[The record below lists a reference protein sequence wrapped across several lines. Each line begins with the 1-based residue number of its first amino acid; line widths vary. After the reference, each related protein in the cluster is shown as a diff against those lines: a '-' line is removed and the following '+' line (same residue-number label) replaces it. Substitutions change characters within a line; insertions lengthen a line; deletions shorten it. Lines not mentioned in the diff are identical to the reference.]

1 MRGNGYTPGYGKV
14 KMKKCR
20 TIHIFCKDL
29 KKIELDGCVMH
40 FCDYQLEGCYLMK
53 EKKKPQLNIKKSIFS
68 ILINAV
74 LNLLGNRKQKVTDV
88 IIDEIEK
95 EGEKIIDKVIK

>member
-1 MRGNGYTPGYGKV
+1 
-14 KMKKCR
+14 
-20 TIHIFCKDL
+20 
-29 KKIELDGCVMH
+29 MH

-53 EKKKPQLNIKKSIFS
+53 VKKKPQLNIKKSIFS